1 MGQIRARHGRD
12 FGERAC
18 SRVAST
24 LGDVKGLILSG
35 GSGRRLRPLTHTSA
49 KQLVPIANKP
59 ILHYVVEDL
68 VSVGVVDIAIVVG
81 DTGDEVR
88 ASVGDGSRL
97 GATVTYVYQE
107 APLGLAHAVLVAGE
121 FLNDDPFVM
130 YLGDNMFEDS
140 LDRVVDGFVDSGDA
154 ARLLL
159 AQVEDPS
166 AFGVAELDDS
176 GAIVSLVEK
185 PADPP
190 SDLALVGVYLFG
202 ASIHEAVRSIQPS
215 ARGELEITDAIQWLL
230 EDGAAIDYRVLDGWW
245 IDTGKKDPLLAC
257 NRLVL
262 ARMAGDG
269 VVIDEGAEVVDSTLV
284 GPVVVAA
291 GARIMDSTVGPS
303 VAVGAGCRIE
313 GSTVVDSVLME
324 GSAVLGHR
332 RVVASVLGREAQVQ
346 GVQVSDGPVD
356 GAGADLSVLLGD
368 HSVVDVAGGG
378 EGGAIR
384 DG

>member
-1 MGQIRARHGRD
+1 M
-12 FGERAC
+12 
-18 SRVAST
+18 
-24 LGDVKGLILSG
+24 SG

-59 ILHYVVEDL
+59 ILHYVLEDL

-88 ASVGDGSRL
+88 ASVGDGSRW
-97 GATVTYVYQE
+97 GASVTYVDQE

-121 FLNDDPFVM
+121 FLGDEPFVM

-140 LDRVVDGFVDSGDA
+140 LDQAVDGFVESGEA

-159 AQVEDPS
+159 ARVADPS

-176 GAIVSLVEK
+176 GNIVGLIEK

-202 ASIHEAVRSIQPS
+202 PAIHEAVRSIQPS

-230 EDGAAIDYRVLDGWW
+230 EDGAAVDHRVLAGWW

-262 ARMAGDG
+262 ARLAGTG
-269 VVIDEGAEVVDSTLV
+269 VVVDDEAEVVDSTLV
-284 GPVVVAA
+284 GPVVVGA
-291 GARIMDSTVGPS
+291 GARIVDSTVGPS
-303 VAVGAGCRIE
+303 VAVGEGCRIE
-313 GSTVVDSVLME
+313 GSTVVDSVLMD
-324 GSAVLGHR
+324 GSAVLGCR
-332 RVVASVLGREAQVQ
+332 RVVASVLGREALVQ
-346 GVQVSDGPVD
+346 CTRVVDGPVD
-356 GAGADLSVLLGD
+356 DAVADLSVLLGD
-368 HSVVDVAGGG
+368 HSVVDLAGGG
-378 EGGAIR
+378 DNARGW

>member
-1 MGQIRARHGRD
+1 M
-12 FGERAC
+12 
-18 SRVAST
+18 
-24 LGDVKGLILSG
+24 KGLILSG

-59 ILHYVVEDL
+59 ILHYVVDDL

-88 ASVGDGSRL
+88 ASVGDGSRW
-97 GATVTYVYQE
+97 GASVTYVEQE
-107 APLGLAHAVLVAGE
+107 APLGLAHAVLVAGD
-121 FLNDDPFVM
+121 FLGDDPFVM

-140 LDRVVDGFVDSGDA
+140 LDEVVHGFEESGEA

-159 AQVEDPS
+159 ARVADPG
-166 AFGVAELDDS
+166 AFGVADLDDS
-176 GAIVSLVEK
+176 GAIVGLVEK
-185 PADPP
+185 PTDPP

-202 ASIHEAVRSIQPS
+202 AAIHEAVRNIEPS

-230 EDGAAIDYRVLDGWW
+230 DDGAAVDHRVLDGWW

-262 ARMAGDG
+262 ERLAGDG
-269 VVIDEGAEVVDSTLV
+269 VEVDDEAEVVDSTLV

-291 GARIMDSTVGPS
+291 GARIVDSTVGPS
-303 VAVGAGCRIE
+303 VAVGSGCRIE
-313 GSTVVDSVLME
+313 GSTVDDSVLMD
-324 GSAVLGHR
+324 GSAVIGHR
-332 RVVASVLGREAQVQ
+332 RVTASVLGREALVN
-346 GVQVSDGPVD
+346 GTGGGPVT
-356 GAGADLSVLLGD
+356 DLSVLLGD
-368 HSVVDVAGGG
+368 HSVVDVAGGSG
-378 EGGAIR
+378 VAGGAEVGGR

>member
-1 MGQIRARHGRD
+1 M
-12 FGERAC
+12 
-18 SRVAST
+18 
-24 LGDVKGLILSG
+24 KGLILSG

-68 VSVGVVDIAIVVG
+68 VSVGVVDIVIVVG

-88 ASVGDGSRL
+88 ASVGDGSRW
-97 GATVTYVYQE
+97 GATVSYVHQE

-121 FLNDDPFVM
+121 FLCDDPFVM

-159 AQVEDPS
+159 ARVEDPS
-166 AFGVAELDDS
+166 AFGVAELDYS

-185 PADPP
+185 PAVPP
-190 SDLALVGVYLFG
+190 SDFALVGVYLFG

-230 EDGAAIDYRVLDGWW
+230 DGGAAVDYRVLEGWW

-262 ARMAGDG
+262 AQMAGDG

-291 GARIMDSTVGPS
+291 GARIVDSTVGPS

-324 GSAVLGHR
+324 GSVVLGHR
-332 RVVASVLGREAQVQ
+332 RVVASVLGREARVQ
-346 GVQVSDGPVD
+346 GSCVAGGLVD
-356 GAGADLSVLLGD
+356 GAVADLSVLLGD
-368 HSVVDVAGGG
+368 HSVVDVAGEVERGG
-378 EGGAIR
+378 TH